1 MSKNGHQSRGGRK
14 EKIICLLG
22 ESILLLGKKGPSNR
36 VLSSLS
42 RRRGFLRPRGP
53 SRRIGSRTDAK
64 NDAMPTLLKA
74 RFGGRVCDRAR
85 ARGRFF
91 FRGRRSL
98 SNAGDETT
106 YLFPR
111 LLVPS
116 LGTRANPSSQPR
128 LSADYPRYP
137 GLRSS
142 TRTPC
147 SSLGTSRAE
156 LKAIL
161 V

>member
-1 MSKNGHQSRGGRK
+1 MR
-14 EKIICLLG
+14 
-22 ESILLLGKKGPSNR
+22 ESILLLLGRKALRIGFF
-36 VLSSLS
+36 LFLS
-42 RRRGFLRPRGP
+42 RKSRRGFLRPRLFGP
-53 SRRIGSRTDAK
+53 SRRIGSRTDERK
-64 NDAMPTLLKA
+64 NDEKCR
-74 RFGGRVCDRAR
+74 RFRKRVLVVRVVCDRAR
-85 ARGRFF
+85 AWTFF
-91 FRGRRSL
+91 SPRALISFKHTHHHH
-98 SNAGDETT
+98 ETTTT

-147 SSLGTSRAE
+147 SSLGTSRAV
-156 LKAIL
+156 LKSDIESL
-161 V
+161 PSFP